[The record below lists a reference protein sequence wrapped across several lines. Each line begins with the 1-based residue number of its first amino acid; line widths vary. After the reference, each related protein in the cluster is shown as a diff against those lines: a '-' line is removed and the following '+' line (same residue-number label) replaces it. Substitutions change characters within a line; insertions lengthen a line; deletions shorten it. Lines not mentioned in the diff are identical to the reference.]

1 LSKFTVQFL
10 SRDQCP
16 LCDAARPLV
25 EKATNR
31 FGGEVVEIDV
41 DSSAELTAEY
51 DTRVP
56 VVLGPDGGVIA
67 EGRIER
73 RDLNR
78 RLRRLR

>member
-10 SRDQCP
+10 TRDQCS

-31 FGGEVVEIDV
+31 FGGGVVELDV
-41 DSSAELTAEY
+41 DSSADLKAEY

-56 VVLGPDGGVIA
+56 VVLGPDGAVIA